1 MGQTESMKEKALNK
15 IEAKMKFLL
24 LEIRSLQDEITG
36 KRVKPMGISNEQIL
50 DVIAFKNRE
59 LELYGYLKVKVEL

>member
-1 MGQTESMKEKALNK
+1 MKEKALNK

>member
-1 MGQTESMKEKALNK
+1 MEKTESMKEKALNK
-15 IEAKMKFLL
+15 IEAKIKFLL

>member
-24 LEIRSLQDEITG
+24 LEIRSLQDEPNTPLSLIH
-36 KRVKPMGISNEQIL
+36 I
-50 DVIAFKNRE
+50 
-59 LELYGYLKVKVEL
+59 

>member
-1 MGQTESMKEKALNK
+1 MKDKDLNK
-15 IEAKMKFLL
+15 IEAKIKFLL

>member
-15 IEAKMKFLL
+15 IEAKMRFLL

>member
-1 MGQTESMKEKALNK
+1 MKEKALNK
-15 IEAKMKFLL
+15 IEAKIKFLL

>member
-1 MGQTESMKEKALNK
+1 MEKTESMKEKALNK